1 MGSAQFDPL
10 VLPVVSGA
18 RRGRVRNRVR
28 ALRLALTPSPTQQ
41 ELADRVGATRQTIIA
56 IEAEKYA
63 PTLELAFR
71 LATVLGAPFEAVF
84 SYEAET

>member
-1 MGSAQFDPL
+1 MGAAGLDPL
-10 VLPVVSGA
+10 VFTLVSGA

-28 ALRLALTPSPTQQ
+28 ELRLALSPAPTQQ
-41 ELADRVGATRQTIIA
+41 DLADRVGATRQTIIA

-71 LATVLGAPFEAVF
+71 LAAVLGAPFEAVF
-84 SYEAET
+84 SYEPEV